1 MDEDIIQIN
10 KQINEEADKAGQ
22 SMSKVDYRF
31 RVPESARLKKRVKN
45 KYEYIGGT
53 PLSKCQV
60 ETIPVI

>member
-1 MDEDIIQIN
+1 
-10 KQINEEADKAGQ
+10 
-22 SMSKVDYRF
+22 MSKVDYRF

-45 KYEYIGGT
+45 KYEYIGGM